1 MGLDKEK
8 NLTPSSEPSPNQLG
22 FDPNSVDPKMGLNEQ
37 QVLESR
43 KVFGENKL
51 QAKKKDSLF
60 IKILKQFKEPII
72 ILLLVAAIISFSL
85 AIVGVVKKQPT
96 IEIVTM
102 FVEPAVILGIIAI
115 NVVFSLKQE
124 GKTEKALESL
134 KNLSAPMCKVIR
146 DGQTIII
153 PSDNVVVGDIL
164 VLEAG
169 DQIVADGKLIES
181 ANLKVEESVLT
192 GESLPVDK
200 DANFASTSEMPLGDR
215 KNWVFSGT
223 VITNGRAT
231 CRVEHVGMKTEV
243 GRIAKLL
250 NEEKAD
256 LTPLQK
262 QIAKLSK
269 WVGIVAVVVCI
280 VTFFLYMWA
289 ITGYTNYSWQD
300 APESLNVSISL
311 AIAAIPEGLLAV
323 VTVILSISIQ
333 SMSKQNA
340 LIKRLPAVETLGST
354 SIICTDKTGTLTQN
368 KMTIVKV
375 WDTQNPDRLSEDFKN
390 YETLL
395 KYGSLCNDTKISV
408 EDGKVE
414 FLGDPT
420 ETAIVKCYVDQ
431 GWSYEEL
438 NSEYPRLAEIPF
450 DSDRKMMS
458 VVVKSDNPSYKYMII
473 SKGAPDQ
480 IFANAQKTSFLELED
495 AKNMNN
501 DMGGQALRVL
511 GIARRYINEIPHELT
526 SENTETDL
534 QLIGLVGII
543 DPARPEAKVAI
554 AECKKAGIRT
564 IMITGDHKNTASA
577 IARELGILEP
587 GQEAISGAELDK
599 MSDEELAKNI
609 ERYSVYAR
617 VSPNDKIRIVKAW
630 KANGKIVSMTGD
642 GVNDAPSLKAADI
655 GCAMGITG
663 TDVAKN
669 AAAMILMDDNF
680 STIVKAIHKGRKIML
695 NIKSALTLLLTANLT
710 NLVTILI
717 GLLTFIISPM
727 NSLQILWINV
737 VAETLLG
744 LAIAKN
750 KRREKVMEF
759 KPRRK
764 DAFIIDKHMCFQII
778 FFGLLVG
785 GLSLL
790 MFFLGAGAFSYSY
803 DANVQIGL
811 VQFGEAGFHVNAFDF
826 NAMTKVYHVA
836 IGSNGGMGEYSYWT
850 VTAKMNDAGF
860 SQPLFAGSGLAF
872 LTTGICLTLNG
883 ICARTSRSIFVESWH
898 DSKYMVYA
906 MGASLALIFFVAYI
920 PKVNE
925 VFNMNLYDLHGYEWF
940 NVLPYLCAIVFVGAY
955 ELYKVGMKLFFNEDG
970 TKKSKDQMRLTH
982 AQAKSIENKTV
993 ISA

>member
-8 NLTPSSEPSPNQLG
+8 NLTSSSEPDLNQLG
-22 FDPNSVDPKMGLNEQ
+22 FDINSIDPKQGLTEQ

-72 ILLLVAAIISFSL
+72 ILLLIAAIISFSL
-85 AIVGVVKKQPT
+85 AIVGVVKGQPT

-134 KNLSAPMCKVIR
+134 KNLSAPVCKVIR
-146 DGQTIII
+146 DGQTIVI

-169 DQIVADGKLIES
+169 DQIVADGKLLES

-200 DANFASTSEMPLGDR
+200 DANFESSSDMPLGDR

-269 WVGIVAVVVCI
+269 WVGIVAVIVCI

-289 ITGYTNYSWQD
+289 ITGYTNYSWVD

-375 WDTQNPDRLSEDFKN
+375 WDTNRPEQLSDQFTSYED
-390 YETLL
+390 LL
-395 KYGSLCNDTKISV
+395 KYGSLCNDTQISV
-408 EDGKVE
+408 EDGKTE

-458 VVVKSDNPSYKYMII
+458 VVVKSDNPQYKYMII

-480 IFANAQKTSFLELED
+480 IFANAEATSLTALED
-495 AKNMNN
+495 AKTMNN

-511 GIARRYINEIPHELT
+511 AIARRYINEIPSELT
-526 SENTETDL
+526 TFNTETDL

-543 DPARPEAKVAI
+543 DPARPEAKVAV

-609 ERYSVYAR
+609 EKYSVYAR

-669 AAAMILMDDNF
+669 AASMILMDDNF

-717 GLLTFIISPM
+717 GLLTFIVSPM

-790 MFFLGAGAFSYSY
+790 MFFLGAGAFNWDVTQAS
-803 DANVQIGL
+803 VGT
-811 VQFGEAGFHVNAFDF
+811 VVFGDAGFHVNAFDF
-826 NAMTKVYHVA
+826 NAMIKMYNVTL
-836 IGSNGGMGEYSYWT
+836 NGTAGEYSYWQI
-850 VTAKMNDAGF
+850 TAGMNADGF

-883 ICARTSRSIFVESWH
+883 ICARTSRSIFIESWH

-906 MGASLALIFFVAYI
+906 MSASLALIFFVAYI

-940 NVLPYLCAIVFVGAY
+940 NVLPYICAIVFVGAY

-970 TKKSKDQMRLTH
+970 TKKSKDQMRLANAT
-982 AQAKSIENKTV
+982 ANSIENKTV
-993 ISA
+993 VSA